1 MRTKLL
7 LTFQTGVGVAGF
19 VTTAALPGGFVSRW
33 IGTIVDGIAESSNGS
48 GAVAALEI
56 IGAGG

>member
-7 LTFQTGVGVAGF
+7 LTVQAGGGVAGF
-19 VTTAALPGGFVSRW
+19 VTTAALADGLAGGW
-33 IGTIVDGIAESSNGS
+33 IGTIVGGITAPSDGS

-56 IGAGG
+56 IGAAR